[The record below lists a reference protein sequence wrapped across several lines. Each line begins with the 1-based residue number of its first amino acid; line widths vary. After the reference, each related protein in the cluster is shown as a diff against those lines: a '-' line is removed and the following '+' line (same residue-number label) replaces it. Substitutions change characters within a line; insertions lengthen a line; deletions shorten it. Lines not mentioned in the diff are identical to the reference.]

1 MVNYSEDSKR
11 FQALLIDQHSL
22 WKLCLGIR
30 KEEKNLDIYKY
41 SYKEYLKIKSKNLKI
56 SLKIQK
62 SGTNSNFSCKVKWEI
77 IFRLYRKQRN
87 LLKKL
92 QGCGYKYSFC
102 TTPCGTKFLLLVSDG
117 DSADYCF
124 FLKLIDF
131 IFKDKETI
139 IRCRF
144 WCKYNIGVFKTQSDI
159 YYGTFLQK

>member
-22 WKLCLGIR
+22 RKLCLGIR

-62 SGTNSNFSCKVKWEI
+62 SGTNSNFSCKIKWEI

-92 QGCGYKYSFC
+92 QGYGYRTFVLYHSLWNQVF
-102 TTPCGTKFLLLVSDG
+102 TSGEWSWFRRLLLLPQINWL
-117 DSADYCF
+117 Y
-124 FLKLIDF
+124 
-131 IFKDKETI
+131 
-139 IRCRF
+139 
-144 WCKYNIGVFKTQSDI
+144 
-159 YYGTFLQK
+159 LQGQGNNY